1 MLARLL
7 TLLSCLL
14 ISACSTIPEAI
25 NTSAD
30 AQQKG
35 RVLLDRAQ
43 QAHGAAAFRQLRDV
57 SIAYGNGHWYT
68 IVTKVQPELTDIG
81 FRQTSQER
89 MLFENGRTLMVAQE
103 HTGPSGKKFVLR
115 DTSSASPQTRVWANG
130 QTGTRPNQREASALV
145 VAAYQLFLYPAFAVD
160 RAKHLEA
167 VGAERVNGRDVD
179 VLLAIVEPGFGD
191 APNADRVLLYID
203 RTDGL
208 VRRIRLTLEAY
219 AGTRGAIVD
228 MDLDRFVEVGGVKWP
243 TYFYEYLI
251 KPFRGLPAH
260 EFSLVGIDVNRG
272 LTTAD
277 IGKESG
283 SFSAAGA
290 KPAAAISK

>member
-1 MLARLL
+1 MLTRILALI
-7 TLLSCLL
+7 SCLL
-14 ISACSTIPEAI
+14 ISACSTMPESI
-25 NTSAD
+25 NSSAD
-30 AQQKG
+30 AQKQG
-35 RVLLDRAQ
+35 RALLDKAQ
-43 QAHGAAAFRQLRDV
+43 QAHGGAAFRQLRDV

-89 MLFENGRTLMVAQE
+89 MLFDNGRTQMVAQE
-103 HTGPSGKKFVLR
+103 HSGPSGKKFVLR
-115 DTSSASPQTRVWANG
+115 DASAASPQTRVWVNG
-130 QTGTRPNQREASALV
+130 QKDTRPNQREASALV

-160 RAKHLEA
+160 RAKHLEV
-167 VGAERVNGRDVD
+167 VGSERVNGRDVD

-203 RTDGL
+203 RADGL

-228 MDLDRFVEVGGVKWP
+228 MDLDRFVEVGGVLWP
-243 TYFYEYLI
+243 TSFYEYLI

-272 LTTAD
+272 LSPAD
-277 IGKESG
+277 LGKESG
-283 SFSAAGA
+283 AFGAAGA
-290 KPAAAISK
+290 KPAAALRK